1 MELAE
6 HFDVPTSAGLME
18 KLSLKLRPSADSMRG

>member
-6 HFDVPTSAGLME
+6 HFDVPMSSGLME
-18 KLSLKLRPSADSMRG
+18 ELSLKLHPSADSMRG